1 MTLKI
6 KFNKLRNL
14 LDQYNFFIY
23 HLCYILGTFFLNIF
37 SLLFILLNTNY
48 FSKKNINSLNKNYI
62 FLIIFSSIYLLIN
75 SFLSTHPDISFF
87 RFLSIL
93 KFFVFVYCLYSFF
106 NDGDFEHKFFVFSK
120 WTCFVVLFAS
130 VDLII
135 QYHFGKNLFFAS
147 SPDQSGLRFSR
158 IFFDELIIGSFLSY
172 FFLFGSF
179 YMEKKNYFALIP
191 YFLIT
196 IYAIV
201 ISGEKKAL
209 IMSIF
214 VFLIYFICKIQNLKK
229 IILFIVTFSLIISSF
244 FILNKKTFQR
254 YFDSGGSLIR
264 ELGFNSKNEQN
275 YGGFLETPHVKHF
288 RSALIVW
295 ENNKFIGSGLKTFRL
310 NCSNKK
316 NVETLKDFYCSTHP
330 HNLYFEILSELG
342 LIGLFLLLT
351 FIYLCLSNFL
361 QHLFNLNKNFDIYIL
376 VSLGMV
382 LVFFPF
388 QPTGS
393 FFSSKNIYL
402 NSIIFALFLANIK
415 YLNIKKLNLKK

>member
-6 KFNKLRNL
+6 KFNNIKNILTR
-14 LDQYNFFIY
+14 YNFFIY

-48 FSKKNINSLNKNYI
+48 FSKKNINTLNKNYV
-62 FLIIFSSIYLLIN
+62 FLIIFSLIYLVIN
-75 SFLSTHPDISFF
+75 LLSSTHPDISFI

-93 KFFVFVYCLYSFF
+93 KFFIFVYCLYLFF
-106 NDGDFEHKFFVFSK
+106 NDGDFEENFLIFSK
-120 WTCFVVLFAS
+120 WTCFIVLFAS
-130 VDLII
+130 IDLIF
-135 QYHFGKNLFFAS
+135 QYYSGKNIFLAS
-147 SPDQSGLRFSR
+147 SPDQSGLRFSG
-158 IFFDELIIGSFLSY
+158 IFFDELIIGSYLSY
-172 FFLFGSF
+172 FFLFGS
-179 YMEKKNYFALIP
+179 YYVERKNYFALIP

-196 IYAIV
+196 VYAII

-214 VFLIYFICKIQNLKK
+214 VFLIYFICKIKNLKK
-229 IILFIVTFSLIISSF
+229 IIIFLVTFSLIISSI
-244 FILNKKTFQR
+244 FILNKKTFKR

-264 ELGFNSKNEQN
+264 ELGYNTKNQQN
-275 YGGFLETPHVKHF
+275 FGGFLETPHVKHF
-288 RSALIVW
+288 RSALIIW
-295 ENNKFIGSGLKTFRL
+295 EDNKFLGSGLNTFRF
-310 NCSNKK
+310 NCNNKK
-316 NVETLKDFYCSTHP
+316 NVEILKNFYCSTHP

-342 LIGLFLLLT
+342 LIGLFLLLI
-351 FIYLCLSNFL
+351 FIYLCLYNFFR
-361 QHLFNLNKNFDIYIL
+361 HLLNLNKNIDIYIL

-388 QPTGS
+388 QSTGS

-415 YLNIKKLNLKK
+415 YLNKKIK